1 MWKNSFICRLKSTFS
16 ILNWIGKDIEI
27 MAKKKPT
34 LVFNPANLTFEHK
47 KVSWQS
53 RLTYGLMILSGILV
67 FGFISVMVSHK
78 IFPSPNEQ
86 NLNRRIKLLQKEYQ
100 TLDRHL
106 EVVSEDLA
114 TLRKRDENMY
124 RVIYQR
130 DPIDDNIWKTTGK
143 GTEKYD
149 ILTKESGYAVIGEIL
164 KKITVVR
171 NTMKLQEKSY
181 NELADLVRRKD
192 EMLTSI
198 PSIQPISNKDL
209 TRIASGFGWRM
220 HPIYRIPKRHEGI
233 DFTAPTGTPIYVS
246 GDGVVVSCSYEGG
259 YGNCVIVNH
268 GYGYKTRYAHL
279 SAYAVRGGDRIKRGQ
294 KIGSVGNTGAS
305 VGPHLHYEVE
315 YNDQKVD
322 PALFFYNDLNKSQ
335 FEEIIKITNARGKS
349 FD

>member
-1 MWKNSFICRLKSTFS
+1 
-16 ILNWIGKDIEI
+16 

-34 LVFNPANLTFEHK
+34 LVFNPANLTFEQK
-47 KVSWQS
+47 KISWQS
-53 RLTYGLMILSGILV
+53 RVGYGLMILSGVLV
-67 FGFISVMVSHK
+67 FGFIMIMISHK

-86 NLNRRIKLLQKEYQ
+86 NLIRKIKLLQKEYN

-106 EVVSEDLA
+106 DLVSEDLA

-130 DPIDDNIWKTTGK
+130 DPIDENIWKTAAD

-149 ILTKESGYAVIGEIL
+149 MLTRESTYAVIGEIL
-164 KKITVVR
+164 KKITIVR

-181 NELADLVRRKD
+181 NELADLVKRKD
-192 EMLTSI
+192 EMLNSI
-198 PSIQPISNKDL
+198 PSIQPVSNKDL

-220 HPIYRIPKRHEGI
+220 HPIYRIPKKHEGI

-246 GDGVVVSCSYEGG
+246 GDGVVETCNYEGG
-259 YGNCVIVNH
+259 YGNCIVVNH

-279 SAYAVRGGDRIKRGQ
+279 SAYAVSAGSKVKRGQ

-305 VGPHLHYEVE
+305 VGPHLHYEVV
-315 YNDQKVD
+315 YNEHKVD
-322 PALFFYNDLNKSQ
+322 PALFFYNDLSKEQ
-335 FEEIIKITNARGKS
+335 FEEVVKITSARGKS

>member
-1 MWKNSFICRLKSTFS
+1 
-16 ILNWIGKDIEI
+16 

-34 LVFNPANLTFEHK
+34 LVFNPANLTFEQK
-47 KVSWQS
+47 KVSLQS
-53 RLTYGLMILSGILV
+53 KITYGLMILSAVLV
-67 FGFISVMVSHK
+67 FGFISVMISHK

-86 NLNRRIKLLQKEYQ
+86 NLLRKIKLLQKEYQ
-100 TLDRHL
+100 ALAHHLDL
-106 EVVSEDLA
+106 VNDDLS

-130 DPIDDNIWKTTGK
+130 DPIDDNIWKSVDN

-149 ILTKESGYAVIGEIL
+149 ILNKQSDYKIIGDIL
-164 KKITVVR
+164 KKVTVVR

-181 NELADLVRRKD
+181 NELSELVKRKD
-192 EMLTSI
+192 EMLNSI

-209 TRIASGFGWRM
+209 TRIASGFGWRI
-220 HPIYRIPKRHEGI
+220 HPIYRIPRKHEGV
-233 DFTAPTGTPIYVS
+233 DFTAPTGTPIYVT
-246 GDGVVVSCSYEGG
+246 GDGIVLSSHYEGG
-259 YGNCVIVNH
+259 YGQCIVVNH

-279 SAYAVRGGDRIKRGQ
+279 STYVAKAGEKVKRGQ
-294 KIGSVGNTGAS
+294 KIGLVGSTGAS

-322 PALFFYNDLNKSQ
+322 PALFFYNDLNKNQ
-335 FEEIIKITNARGKS
+335 FEEIIKLTNARGKS

>member
-1 MWKNSFICRLKSTFS
+1 MDKISFICRLNPHFS
-16 ILNWIGKDIEI
+16 VQLLVGKDIEL

-34 LVFNPANLTFEHK
+34 LVFNPANLTFEQK

-53 RLTYGLMILSGILV
+53 RVGYGLMILSAVLV
-67 FGFISVMVSHK
+67 FGFISVMISHK

-86 NLNRRIKLLQKEYQ
+86 SLNRKIKLLQKEYQ
-100 TLDRHL
+100 TLERHL
-106 EVVSEDLA
+106 DLVNEDLT

-130 DPIDDNIWKTTGK
+130 DPIDDNLWKSTDDGI
-143 GTEKYD
+143 EKYD
-149 ILTKESGYAVIGEIL
+149 LLDKQSEYKVIGSIL

-181 NELADLVRRKD
+181 NELAELVRRKH
-192 EMLTSI
+192 EMLNSI

-209 TRIASGFGWRM
+209 TRIASGFGWRI
-220 HPIYRIPKRHEGI
+220 HPIYRIPRKHEGI
-233 DFTAPTGTPIYVS
+233 DFTAPSGTPIYVT
-246 GDGVVVSCSYEGG
+246 GDGVVESSHYEGG
-259 YGNCVIVNH
+259 YGNCIVVNH

-279 SAYAVRGGDRIKRGQ
+279 SAYAVQGGAKVARGQ
-294 KIGSVGNTGAS
+294 KIGSVGSTGAS

-322 PALFFYNDLNKSQ
+322 PALFFYNDLSKDQ
-335 FEEIIKITNARGKS
+335 FEELLKMTNAKGKS

>member
-1 MWKNSFICRLKSTFS
+1 M
-16 ILNWIGKDIEI
+16 GKDIEL

-34 LVFNPANLTFEHK
+34 LVFNHANLTFEQK

-53 RLTYGLMILSGILV
+53 RLGYGLMILSGILV
-67 FGFISVMVSHK
+67 FGFISVMISHK

-86 NLNRRIKLLQKEYQ
+86 NLNKRIKLLQKEYQ
-100 TLDRHL
+100 TLDKHL
-106 EVVSEDLA
+106 DLVSEDLG

-130 DPIDDNIWKTTGK
+130 DPIDDKIWKSVEN
-143 GTEKYD
+143 GTDKYD
-149 ILTKESGYAVIGEIL
+149 LLTKESEYKVIGEIL
-164 KKITVVR
+164 KKITMVR
-171 NTMKLQEKSY
+171 NTMKLQESSY

-192 EMLTSI
+192 EMLSSI
-198 PSIQPISNKDL
+198 PSIQPVSNKDL

-220 HPIYRIPKRHEGI
+220 HPIYRIPKRHEGV

-246 GDGVVVSCSYEGG
+246 GDGVILNCNYDGG
-259 YGNCVIVNH
+259 YGNCIIVNH

-279 SAYAVRGGDRIKRGQ
+279 SSYAVRAGDRVKRGQ
-294 KIGSVGNTGAS
+294 KIGLVGNTGAS

-322 PALFFYNDLNKSQ
+322 PALFFYNDLNKEQ
-335 FEEIIKITNARGKS
+335 FEEIVKITNARGKS

>member
-1 MWKNSFICRLKSTFS
+1 
-16 ILNWIGKDIEI
+16 

-34 LVFNPANLTFEHK
+34 LVFNPANLTFEQK
-47 KVSWQS
+47 KVTWQY
-53 RLTYGLMILSGILV
+53 RLSYGLMILSGILV
-67 FGFISVMVSHK
+67 FGFVSVMVSHK

-130 DPIDDNIWKTTGK
+130 DPIDDNIWKTTEK

-149 ILTKESGYAVIGEIL
+149 ILNKESGYAVIGEIL
-164 KKITVVR
+164 KKITIVR
-171 NTMKLQEKSY
+171 NTMRLQEKSY

-233 DFTAPTGTPIYVS
+233 DFTAPTGTSIYVS
-246 GDGVVVSCSYEGG
+246 GDGEVVSCSYEGG